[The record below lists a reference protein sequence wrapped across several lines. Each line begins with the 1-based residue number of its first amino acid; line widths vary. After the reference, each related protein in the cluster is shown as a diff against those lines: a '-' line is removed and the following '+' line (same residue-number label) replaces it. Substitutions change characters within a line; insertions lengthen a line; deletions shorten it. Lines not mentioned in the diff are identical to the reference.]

1 MKIKVTCQDK
11 HEASKLASL
20 IFIKDG
26 KETFVSSILNI
37 YDNEVVVSL
46 KDKSAHS
53 IVFKDSHEVEK
64 FADFVQSVIDQTS
77 QITDTKATGDTV
89 EIEKS

>member
-1 MKIKVTCQDK
+1 MKIQIVCQDK
-11 HEASKLASL
+11 HEAAKLASL

-26 KETFVSSILNI
+26 KETFISSIINT
-37 YDNEVVVSL
+37 YDNEVVISL

-53 IVFKDSHEVEK
+53 IVLKSSSEVER
-64 FADFVQSVIDQTS
+64 FADFIQSVLDNVN
-77 QITDTKATGDTV
+77 QIINTKIIGDLV

>member
-1 MKIKVTCQDK
+1 MKVHIVCQDK

-26 KETFVSSILNI
+26 KETFISSILNV
-37 YDNEVVVSL
+37 YDNEVVIAL

-53 IVFKDSHEVEK
+53 IVLKDAIQVDI
-64 FADFVQSVIDQTS
+64 FVDFIQSVLDNAN
-77 QITDTKATGDTV
+77 QITDTKVLVETV
-89 EIEKS
+89 EITKG

>member
-1 MKIKVTCQDK
+1 MKIQVACQDK

-26 KETFVSSILNI
+26 GETFISSILSI
-37 YDNEVVVSL
+37 YDNEVVIAL

-53 IVFKDSHEVEK
+53 IVLKDDYQVEL
-64 FADFVQSVIDQTS
+64 FADFIQSVLDGIS
-77 QITDTKATGDTV
+77 QIIDTKAENDVV
-89 EIEKS
+89 EITKG

>member
-1 MKIKVTCQDK
+1 MKIQIACQDK

-26 KETFVSSILNI
+26 KETFISSILNI
-37 YDNEVVVSL
+37 YDNEVVIAL

-53 IVFKDSHEVEK
+53 IVLKDDHQVEL
-64 FADFVQSVIDQTS
+64 FADFIQSVLDGIS
-77 QITDTKATGDTV
+77 QIIDTKAENDVV
-89 EIEKS
+89 EITKG